1 MNARQKPLSIFGESG
16 ASSTAK
22 TLAPG
27 LQFLRDHAAS
37 TENLDLDGVLLQI
50 SLPGDESRE

>member
-1 MNARQKPLSIFGESG
+1 MNARQKPLSIFAGLG

-27 LQFLRDHAAS
+27 LQFLLGHAAS
-37 TENLDLDGVLLQI
+37 TENLDLDSVLLQI
-50 SLPGDESRE
+50 SLPGDESWE